1 MTRVSAVRT
10 ASVAPLECAASR
22 CDVRGR
28 PRIPHAGSG
37 ALALLV
43 LLSPAVAAAGDAAT
57 QSVGAGV
64 EYSRVHVGDREL
76 HWRSRVLQWERRS
89 EGSGQFALL
98 EQRERDHASDRVL
111 QAGAF
116 RVWRHWT
123 LAGQL
128 EAGSGAG
135 FAPRRAAEAH
145 LGFRVRP
152 DAVVRLGHRH
162 ASYPA
167 STLRLWALSGLHY
180 RGDAEWEL
188 GLRRG
193 SSGTPR
199 QRIAFGLARGQWTC
213 GARISCGA
221 RLSAGRNVFGADEV
235 GFDTGTGWIG
245 GVHAEYR
252 FDGGHRLRL
261 DLGTGRGDRFRQDT
275 IGLSYRHALGS

>member
-1 MTRVSAVRT
+1 MRVRAHREI
-10 ASVAPLECAASR
+10 AHACA
-22 CDVRGR
+22 
-28 PRIPHAGSG
+28 I
-37 ALALLV
+37 ALLAV
-43 LLSPAVAAAGDAAT
+43 LAPGAAVAGEAAT
-57 QSVGAGV
+57 QLVGGGV
-64 EYSRVHVGDREL
+64 EYSRVHVGSREL
-76 HWRSRVLQWERRS
+76 HWRSHLLQWERRAD
-89 EGSGQFALL
+89 GSGQFALL
-98 EQRERDHASDRVL
+98 ERRERDHASDRVL

-128 EAGSGAG
+128 EAGTGAG

-145 LGFRVRP
+145 VGWRVRP
-152 DAVVRLGHRH
+152 DAVVRLGRRH
-162 ASYPA
+162 AAYPD
-167 STLRLWALSGLHY
+167 STLRLWALSGLYY

-188 GLRRG
+188 GLRHG

-199 QRIAFGLARGQWTC
+199 QRIAFGLARGQWNC
-213 GARISCGA
+213 GTRFACGV

-235 GFDTGTGWIG
+235 GFDTGSGWIG

-252 FDGGHRLRL
+252 FGAGHRLRL